1 MVPGR
6 TSLTFVPL
14 RHGPACVIDRGMTTD
29 TTNRRS
35 IALIVAGFTLL
46 LVAGA
51 GWIHTSPRAP
61 LGIPVHWDLTGTGGM
76 NSDFGQHH
84 AFEPTQAESMT
95 TLEVHVEIWPTSSAP
110 ADKWLTQTIDY
121 GFNTVTITLRIL
133 GTDEN
138 SPGPLPR
145 VGNYYD
151 TGGWVTVAL
160 SEPLRSRNLVDGA
173 TGKVVPYPPAP

>member
-1 MVPGR
+1 MRLIRSGVVPGR

-95 TLEVHVEIWPTSSAP
+95 TLEVHVEIRSLSLCASSVLMRIRLAHCRES
-110 ADKWLTQTIDY
+110 A
-121 GFNTVTITLRIL
+121 ITTTRAA
-133 GTDEN
+133 G
-138 SPGPLPR
+138 S
-145 VGNYYD
+145 
-151 TGGWVTVAL
+151 
-160 SEPLRSRNLVDGA
+160 RSL
-173 TGKVVPYPPAP
+173 